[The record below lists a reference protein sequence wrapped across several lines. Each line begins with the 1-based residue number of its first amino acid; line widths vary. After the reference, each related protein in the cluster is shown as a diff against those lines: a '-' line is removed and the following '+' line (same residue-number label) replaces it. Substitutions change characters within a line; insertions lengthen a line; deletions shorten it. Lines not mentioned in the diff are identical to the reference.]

1 MKRLLTVALL
11 IAIPVILLKPA
22 INYLNRQTPIDPNN
36 LSSNYNAKLLTGQFH
51 GNKISTPLYPENNVL
66 SSKSNDNKEKRIE
79 IDLTNQ
85 KIYAFED
92 NKKVYDFLVST
103 GKWGLTP
110 TGEFHIWTKL
120 RYTLMAGG
128 SKALNTYYY
137 LPNVPYTMYFY
148 GGGISK
154 SKGFGI
160 HGTYWHSNFGHPMSH
175 GCINTKTEDAKEIFS
190 WATSEQEDGTG
201 TKVTIYGT
209 TPKD

>member
-1 MKRLLTVALL
+1 VKRLLTVALL

-51 GNKISTPLYPENNVL
+51 GNKISTPLYQENNVL
-66 SSKSNDNKEKRIE
+66 SSKSSDNQDKHIE

-85 KIYAFED
+85 KLYAFEG

-103 GKWGLTP
+103 GKWGPTP

-120 RYTLMAGG
+120 KYALMTGG
-128 SKALNTYYY
+128 SKALSTYYY

-148 GGGISK
+148 GDGISK
-154 SKGFGI
+154 SRGYGL
-160 HGTYWHSNFGHPMSH
+160 HGTYWHHNFGHPMSH
-175 GCINTKTEDAKEIFS
+175 GCVNMKTEDAKELFS
-190 WATSEQEDGTG
+190 WATSEQENGTG
-201 TKVTIYGT
+201 TKVIIYGT
-209 TPKD
+209 APKD